1 MIVLDDADGE
11 SMDLGLQQ
19 TKALVA
25 GQGVTLPN
33 FITTTPLCG
42 PSRASMLRG
51 QYAHNTR
58 IKSNADSAKFFGVA
72 YNKQTKRVVSQNTI
86 ERDTIATR
94 LKAAG
99 YRTGHFGKYLNAW
112 GSANITGPKPPPP
125 PGWDRFVATV
135 IHGDT
140 PTTYTQYRLLEG
152 NAGQPAT
159 KITDYGPESN
169 PAIVYEP
176 RMVTQKA
183 ISFIRST
190 PANKPLFA
198 MIHMRPPHSPA
209 TPHPSKANAPLPPSV
224 PPFVNS
230 PAYDEEPVPPIK
242 DGLTSIGLY
251 PFTDEWKAYADNMK
265 AARYRSML
273 YVDQLI
279 VQVIDELQAAGRLD
293 NTYVFVL
300 SDNGYHEG
308 EHSFAA
314 GKATAYKEVL
324 SPPMWVRGP
333 KVAPNRVDARL
344 AGVHDLAPTLL
355 TLAGE
360 KVPSWM
366 DGRHLRPLLN
376 GNSAVS
382 WRTAILGRNW
392 ELFNWMAVQTDD
404 KWKLVLWPNDGYGE
418 LYNLAADPFERT
430 NLADQ
435 PGQESSIGTL
445 LARLRTLK
453 SCQGAIQCR
462 AAEGP

>member
-1 MIVLDDADGE
+1 MRAIAIAVTCFCLLSTASTITSAQTTTRPNFVMIVLDDADGE
-11 SMDLGLQQ
+11 SMDMGLTQ
-19 TKALVA
+19 TKARVA
-25 GQGVTLPN
+25 GQGLTLPN

-58 IKSNADSAKFFGVA
+58 IKTNADSAKFFGWR
-72 YNKQTKRVVSQNTI
+72 YDRETRKVVSQKTI
-86 ERDTIATR
+86 QRDTIATR
-94 LKAAG
+94 LKSAG

-135 IHGDT
+135 IHGDS

-209 TPHPSKANAPLPPSV
+209 TPHPSMANAPLPLFV
-224 PPFVNS
+224 PS
-230 PAYDEEPVPPIK
+230 PAYDQEPVPPIK

-251 PFTDEWKAYADNMK
+251 PFTNEWKAYADNMK
-265 AARYRSML
+265 ASRYRSML

-279 VQVIDELQAAGRLD
+279 VQVIDELEAAGRLD

-333 KVAPNRVDARL
+333 KVAPNRVDTRL

-355 TLAGE
+355 TLAGQT
-360 KVPSWM
+360 VPSWM
-366 DGRHLRPLLN
+366 DGRHLRPLFH
-376 GNSAVS
+376 GSPAAS

-392 ELFNWMAVQTDD
+392 IC
-404 KWKLVLWPNDGYGE
+404 
-418 LYNLAADPFERT
+418 
-430 NLADQ
+430 
-435 PGQESSIGTL
+435 SIGWPSRPTNGSWSFGPMT
-445 LARLRTLK
+445 RTQN
-453 SCQGAIQCR
+453 CTT
-462 AAEGP
+462 